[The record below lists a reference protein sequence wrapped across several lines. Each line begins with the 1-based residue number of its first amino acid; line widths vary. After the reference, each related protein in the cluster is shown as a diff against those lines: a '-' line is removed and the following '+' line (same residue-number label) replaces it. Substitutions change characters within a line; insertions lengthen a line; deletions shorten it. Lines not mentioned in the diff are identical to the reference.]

1 MFFHVMIRQ
10 TMIKKFSVLLLL
22 TFFFGLMI
30 SPDVSAQDREYQL
43 ATRLMQQK
51 KYEQACPLF
60 ETLQK
65 TYPTR
70 FLFFEKRVECL
81 LTMND
86 TEEAIQVAEARFRS
100 EMKGS
105 ADDGTDGRMDGN
117 LVPRIETRLLLAET
131 LHAGERTEEA
141 FSIWS
146 SIMDGAETYK
156 SEADVSLLIRSLEN
170 RREFSLAAQ
179 VIEKQ
184 RIIIGKPDWYRQAL
198 SEIYMQGGEFEK
210 GVQELYEMVVEEPQT
225 MIQVQQRLL
234 RMRETSLYEI
244 AAVELEDRLFTLD
257 EEHIAYGQLF
267 QLLSWLYLETEN
279 YDRALRFARRY
290 ESRSERARQQVYVL
304 GIKFR
309 SAHQYELAV
318 EAFSFY
324 EKDETNL
331 RWRALEEMAN
341 TYGEWAGYIV
351 EKSLVQGP
359 ASDDLYQRAYQTY
372 EVLYSMAPTYSN
384 TQKVLTSLLDLSL
397 DIYHDPELAEQWLD
411 ALRGFKEDGI
421 ETAYT
426 HYAKGRLYLFGEE
439 YRMAR
444 QRLTRA
450 DRLTQDANL
459 SEKVRFYLSLAD
471 LFAGDNDFAVIQ
483 LASLQRRSSSWYAN
497 EAIVLEQWIQS
508 GLRADSTGSQLLDF
522 TRLYRQLLQGDY
534 KEALKDANWI
544 TDYPDHAFAGH
555 ASIQL
560 ARYLPSSYAQEVLL
574 LIRQIE
580 PQFESKPIHE
590 RLLWEQAKAAR
601 ILLQTGQKD
610 SGSAKENT
618 TEGIQMEELDQM
630 VQNLYEELL
639 YRYPGGYYTE
649 LARTYLQRQQQ
660 PASS

>member
-1 MFFHVMIRQ
+1 
-10 TMIKKFSVLLLL
+10 
-22 TFFFGLMI
+22 
-30 SPDVSAQDREYQL
+30 
-43 ATRLMQQK
+43 
-51 KYEQACPLF
+51 
-60 ETLQK
+60 
-65 TYPTR
+65 
-70 FLFFEKRVECL
+70 
-81 LTMND
+81 
-86 TEEAIQVAEARFRS
+86 
-100 EMKGS
+100 
-105 ADDGTDGRMDGN
+105 
-117 LVPRIETRLLLAET
+117 
-131 LHAGERTEEA
+131 
-141 FSIWS
+141 
-146 SIMDGAETYK
+146 
-156 SEADVSLLIRSLEN
+156 
-170 RREFSLAAQ
+170 
-179 VIEKQ
+179 
-184 RIIIGKPDWYRQAL
+184 
-198 SEIYMQGGEFEK
+198 
-210 GVQELYEMVVEEPQT
+210 
-225 MIQVQQRLL
+225 
-234 RMRETSLYEI
+234 
-244 AAVELEDRLFTLD
+244 
-257 EEHIAYGQLF
+257 
-267 QLLSWLYLETEN
+267 
-279 YDRALRFARRY
+279 
-290 ESRSERARQQVYVL
+290 
-304 GIKFR
+304 
-309 SAHQYELAV
+309 
-318 EAFSFY
+318 
-324 EKDETNL
+324 
-331 RWRALEEMAN
+331 
-341 TYGEWAGYIV
+341 
-351 EKSLVQGP
+351 
-359 ASDDLYQRAYQTY
+359 
-372 EVLYSMAPTYSN
+372 
-384 TQKVLTSLLDLSL
+384 
-397 DIYHDPELAEQWLD
+397 
-411 ALRGFKEDGI
+411 
-421 ETAYT
+421 
-426 HYAKGRLYLFGEE
+426 
-439 YRMAR
+439 MAR

-544 TDYPDHAFAGH
+544 TDHPDHAFAGH